1 MIDITKTY
9 ITTSGKTVKIY
20 STDGVGCY
28 KVHGAVLRTDGM
40 WYWYE
45 YKPVIT
51 NHYSDWWFNFE
62 GGRVAAAQFSE
73 PWESSLEARPKAK
86 AKPVK
91 KQAKKTK
98 KKGKKK

>member
-1 MIDITKTY
+1 MKPSWKNAPIWANFLSKY
-9 ITTSGKTVKIY
+9 
-20 STDGVGCY
+20 
-28 KVHGAVLRTDGM
+28 RDGM

-62 GGRVAAAQFSE
+62 GGQVAVAQFSE